1 MASKLRTTKVL
12 ACYAGITALLGAAF
26 VILVP
31 HGRVA
36 VLRTLFRGVC
46 MSEDRMTISNLEG
59 MEFKTIYT
67 NCDTLAKDE
76 EISVYVSKS
85 ATSRESL
92 FTRWLNRKT
101 LIFSY
106 DPGRYDNPLPSIQA
120 TGNDRILIT
129 VLRVS
134 SINLQNRKWRNV
146 SINYDIGHID
156 YP

>member
-1 MASKLRTTKVL
+1 
-12 ACYAGITALLGAAF
+12 
-26 VILVP
+26 
-31 HGRVA
+31 
-36 VLRTLFRGVC
+36 